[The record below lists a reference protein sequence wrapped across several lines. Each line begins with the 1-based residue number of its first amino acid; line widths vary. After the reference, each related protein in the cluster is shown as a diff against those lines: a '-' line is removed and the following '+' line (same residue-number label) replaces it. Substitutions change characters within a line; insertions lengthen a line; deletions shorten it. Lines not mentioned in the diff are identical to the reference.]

1 MGNMKR
7 QKGMVSLLTAL
18 VVLLAAFGSLCGAVY
33 HEAISPELYGE
44 KSRAAVARE
53 HGMSEDDAVSAYIG
67 MDAARQEEAAKII
80 ALYMELGKGDTPL
93 TLDELN
99 AKEISHMADVRG
111 IVEQL
116 GKMRTLWISLAAGL
130 TVVIAW
136 VGAELE
142 KRHRPVVVGAVC
154 GLGILAL
161 MAAVFAAMMN
171 TSGFSTMFVG
181 LHRLLFA
188 NDNWLLDP
196 ATDILIRMM
205 PQTLFETAL
214 ADVLGQFA
222 RAFVLALVLMAAVY
236 AVVSGM
242 IRRQLTEE
250 KEA

>member
-7 QKGMVSLLTAL
+7 QKGMVCLLTAL

-53 HGMSEDDAVSAYIG
+53 HGMNGEDAVSAYIG
-67 MDAARQEEAAKII
+67 MDATRQAEAAKII
-80 ALYMELGKGDTPL
+80 ALYMELGKEDTPL
-93 TLDELN
+93 ALEELN
-99 AKEISHMADVRG
+99 AKEISHMADVRR

-161 MAAVFAAMMN
+161 TAAVFAAMMN

-196 ATDILIRMM
+196 ATDMLIRMM
-205 PQTLFETAL
+205 PQTLFETAF
-214 ADVLGQFA
+214 ADVMGQFA
-222 RAFVLALVLMAAVY
+222 RAFALALALMAAVY